1 MAETI
6 TAKIQVRRGELDD
19 LPVLDEGEFGY
30 ALDYHRLFIGNA
42 PTRFVADGETTRFN
56 ISDRALIP
64 GQMVA
69 LIDGVEQ
76 AVGVDFDTIDTDIV
90 FVQAPPAGAE
100 IVISHNTEISIV
112 NQRANREHRV
122 LQASTT
128 DADTGINWSLANYN
142 TADIDYSLKSTNGS
156 MASGT
161 LKIITNGVDISITDL
176 GGVIG
181 HTGIVFSGRITNNR
195 LFLTYTNTS
204 SHQAN
209 FFFNLQLWNTI

>member
-6 TAKIQVRRGELDD
+6 TAKIQVRRGDLDD
-19 LPVLDEGEFGY
+19 LPVLGEGEFGY

-42 PTRFVADGETTRFN
+42 PTIFKADGQTSRFN

-64 GQMVA
+64 GQMVV
-69 LIDGVEQ
+69 LVDGVEQ
-76 AVGVDFDTIDTDIV
+76 AVGVDFDTFDTDIV
-90 FVQAPPAGAE
+90 FLQAPGENAE
-100 IVISHNTEISIV
+100 IIINHNTEVSII
-112 NQRANREHRV
+112 NQRATREHRV
-122 LQASTT
+122 LQANIA

-161 LKIITNGVDISITDL
+161 LKIITNGTDISITDL

-181 HTGIVFSGRITNNR
+181 YTGIVFSGRIANNR

-204 SHQAN
+204 SQQAN
-209 FFFNLQLWNTI
+209 FFFNIQLWNTI

>member
-6 TAKIQVRRGELDD
+6 TAKIQVRRGDLDD
-19 LPVLDEGEFGY
+19 LPVLGEGEFGY

-42 PTRFVADGETTRFN
+42 PSKFVADGETSRFN

-76 AVGVDFDTIDTDIV
+76 TVGVDFDTFDTDIV
-90 FVQAPPAGAE
+90 FLQAPPAGAE
-100 IVISHNTEISIV
+100 IVISHNTEVSIV
-112 NQRANREHRV
+112 NQRANRENRV
-122 LQASTT
+122 LQANVT
-128 DADTGINWSLANYN
+128 DADTGVNWSLANYN

-181 HTGIVFSGRITNNR
+181 YTGVVFGGRIANNR
-195 LFLTYTNTS
+195 LYLTYTNNTAQ
-204 SHQAN
+204 QAN
-209 FFFNLQLWNTI
+209 FFFNIQLWNTI